1 MTTPG
6 LERRARWWNTL
17 YWRVGLGFVGFV
29 VALLLV
35 QSAIFIYWVDRPGE
49 RNPRHAQLLR
59 VIGAAAALGDAFERG
74 GPVDVA
80 AIVGARPIAAARSTS
95 CSPTARRSRP
105 AMGRCRKASD
115 RPHSP
120 RVLREFTRV
129 LSPQTFLLLLGLTAI
144 AALILVGRRAGSG
157 RQRSRGVHVDLSRVL
172 RGPLAAHPLRGLPD
186 AGRGARA

>member
-80 AIVGARPIAAARSTS
+80 AIVGAQADRGGPLYVVLADGTALAPGDGTVPFTSTFPRATRAAGRTSTSRST
-95 CSPTARRSRP
+95 RRWPR
-105 AMGRCRKASD
+105 
-115 RPHSP
+115 P
-120 RVLREFTRV
+120 RV
-129 LSPQTFLLLLGLTAI
+129 
-144 AALILVGRRAGSG
+144 
-157 RQRSRGVHVDLSRVL
+157 
-172 RGPLAAHPLRGLPD
+172 
-186 AGRGARA
+186 